1 MRDPIVVYTREEP
14 ERIQLYRRVYERE
27 QRAQAALDRRRRAF
41 PAGRLPPRSELPKQP
56 VDLEAE
62 LQ

>member
-1 MRDPIVVYTREEP
+1 MRNPIVVYTREEP

-27 QRAQAALDRRRRAF
+27 QRAQAALERRRRAF
-41 PAGRLPPRSELPKQP
+41 PAGRLPPRSALPKQP
-56 VDLEAE
+56 LDLEAE